1 MKKTE
6 ETIIPE
12 DLKKKGTLAQALG
25 PGILMAAAAVGGSH
39 LVASTKAGAQ
49 FGWSLLLVLLCV
61 NLFKYPFFMYG
72 ARYTAATGET
82 ILHGYRRLGKG
93 YLGAFF
99 VLNLVNA
106 VFNIAGVSLISGSLA
121 LSVGLPATWDPKG
134 LSFAISSGCAAI
146 LIFGHYQL
154 LDKVTKVIMLL
165 LTMCTLFGVL
175 MALSKGGHAVEG
187 FEGPSPWTLASVGF
201 LVQFMGWMPAPIDVG
216 AWPSLWMMSRER
228 ETGYRSSMKHAMID
242 FHIGYI
248 GTTVLA
254 VFFLSLGA
262 LVMYG
267 TGETFSPSGGAFAEE
282 FIQLYA
288 KSIGEW
294 ARPVVAVAAFTTMFS
309 TTLTCV
315 DGYPRALAVSMAL
328 FRNREDHWQRYH
340 VGWILFSVIGAAV
353 IVFRFVANLGDMLFL
368 AMVVS
373 FVTSPIFGWINFK
386 AMRAEWVPHIYRPG
400 PKLKVLSWAGLFF
413 LSSCSLGF
421 VYWWLILK

>member
-1 MKKTE
+1 MSEK
-6 ETIIPE
+6 TIIPE
-12 DLKKKGTLAQALG
+12 NLQNKGSLVQALG

-49 FGWSLLLVLLCV
+49 FGWSLLLVLLLV

-93 YLGAFF
+93 YLMSFF

-121 LSVGLPATWDPKG
+121 LNLGIPQTWSPKW
-134 LSFAISSGCAAI
+134 LSLAISSGCAAI
-146 LIFGHYQL
+146 IIFGHYRL
-154 LDKVTKVIMLL
+154 LDKVTKVIMML
-165 LTMCTLFGVL
+165 LTVTTLFAVL
-175 MALSKGGHAVEG
+175 MALSKGSQMVEG
-187 FEGPSPWTLASVGF
+187 FEATSPWTLASVGF

-228 ETGYRSSMKHAMID
+228 ETGYRASMKHAMID

-254 VFFLSLGA
+254 VFFLALGV

-267 TGETFSPSGGAFAEE
+267 TGETFSPSGGTFAKE

-288 KSIGEW
+288 KSIGPW
-294 ARPVVAVAAFTTMFS
+294 AGPVVAVAAFTTMFS

-340 VGWILFSVIGAAV
+340 IGWILVSVPASAV
-353 IVFRFVANLGDMLFL
+353 IVFRFVDNLGDMLFL

-373 FVTSPIFGWINFK
+373 FITSPVFGWINFK
-386 AMRAEWVPHIYRPG
+386 AMRADWVPENFRPG
-400 PKLKVLSWAGLFF
+400 PKLTVLSWSGLFF
-413 LSSCSLGF
+413 LTACSLGF
-421 VYWWLILK
+421 VYWWLMLK

>member
-1 MKKTE
+1 MQE
-6 ETIIPE
+6 EKLIPE
-12 DLKKKGTLAQALG
+12 GLKQNGNLLQALG

-49 FGWSLLLVLLCV
+49 FGWSLLILLLLV

-82 ILHGYRRLGKG
+82 ILHGYQRLGKA
-93 YLGAFF
+93 YLISFF
-99 VLNLVNA
+99 LLNLVNA

-121 LSVGLPATWDPKG
+121 LNLGIPEMWSPKW
-134 LSFAISSGCAAI
+134 ISLGISCVCAAI
-146 LIFGHYQL
+146 IIFGHYHL
-154 LDKVTKVIMLL
+154 LDKVTKVIMFL
-165 LTMCTLFGVL
+165 LTVSTLFAVI
-175 MALSKGGHAVEG
+175 MALTKGSQRVEG
-187 FEGPSPWTLASVGF
+187 FEATSPWTLASVGF

-228 ETGYRSSMKHAMID
+228 ETGYRASMKHAMID

-254 VFFLSLGA
+254 VFFLSLGV

-267 TGETFSPSGGAFAEE
+267 TGESFSPSGGAFAKE

-288 KSIGEW
+288 RSIGDW
-294 ARPVVAVAAFTTMFS
+294 AKPVVAVAAFITMFS

-328 FRNREDHWQRYH
+328 FLNREEKWRRYH
-340 VGWILFSVIGAAV
+340 MAWIVVSVLGAAL
-353 IVFRFVANLGDMLFL
+353 IVFRYVANLGDMLFL

-373 FVTSPIFGWINFK
+373 FVTSPAFGWINFK
-386 AMRAEWVPHIYRPG
+386 AMRADWVPASGRPG
-400 PKLKVLSWAGLFF
+400 PWLSALSWAGLLF
-413 LSSCSLGF
+413 LSACSVGF
-421 VYWWLILK
+421 VYWWLALK